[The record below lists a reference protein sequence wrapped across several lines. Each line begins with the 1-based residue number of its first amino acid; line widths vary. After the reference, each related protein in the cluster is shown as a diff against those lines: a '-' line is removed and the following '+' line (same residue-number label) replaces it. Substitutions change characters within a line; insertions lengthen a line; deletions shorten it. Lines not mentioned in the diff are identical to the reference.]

1 MSESEQVMR
10 KRFLKTAAAMMA
22 IGLVFSTCSVTALA
36 DIDGV
41 NESNVVNNV
50 SSNDNDTS
58 IPENEKDKTINE
70 NKSSGDIDV
79 NNGTV
84 TTNNGNIDDNNGNV
98 GTNNHTI
105 GNNDGDVWTN
115 GKDGTITD
123 NNGTVTDNKGTIKD
137 NTSANEDTHSEGGG
151 KVSTNSG
158 TIEKN
163 EGTVNENTE
172 SGIIDKNTGSGFVGE
187 NNGTINENSAKAE
200 SSEYPQS
207 SATDGGGVDENNGT
221 IVINSGFVENNT
233 KDINNNSGTVL
244 NNGVDHPKTD
254 YTGYDTV
261 GTSLDYGTG
270 SESTQDSHSDSQ
282 SIPSNINLI
291 GTLNLLSSSNIDS
304 GTDNSVTESNATIG
318 NNTGTVQRNGDLYEE
333 SGEYDE
339 NALVINLSGGIVEMN
354 NGIVENHTGGKV
366 VDNNGAVFNYG
377 GEVIKTYSG
386 IEYFSVSVSTDN
398 GSTGYG
404 QGFTE
409 YKDTNWLGQTYDW
422 ETSSAKT
429 SSADVT
435 ISPNSGYEINEL
447 TIPDE
452 YKDYVKATKND
463 DGSWTLSVTSGYN
476 IKLTPTA
483 TLIATSTLDNSG
495 NSGIPGTSGTP
506 GTSGNQGNTA
516 VSVEVSVSSDSDSGS
531 NDSGN
536 KPAQNSNNDF
546 QVSPPGSMM
555 NPMMVNSVDFIGQGL
570 SAPLSEVLQKIDNI
584 TAINNFQAM
593 GRVIPS
599 NENIMACG
607 VVDFKNA
614 FVNAATGNVD
624 VPVEATV
631 IAGNTYTVALSD
643 GTIIEVQCTT
653 NGILNIPFA
662 ANAQNLTFI
671 IYGVQSNPFTASLE

>member
-1 MSESEQVMR
+1 MR

-36 DIDGV
+36 G
-41 NESNVVNNV
+41 
-50 SSNDNDTS
+50 DTNTGNIS
-58 IPENEKDKTINE
+58 ENPEK
-70 NKSSGDIDV
+70 GDIDLNKGSV
-79 NNGTV
+79 G
-84 TTNNGNIDDNNGNV
+84 TNNGNIDKNTGEV
-98 GTNNHTI
+98 GTNNGTI
-105 GNNDGDVWTN
+105 GENDQYVGTNNGTIGENDLYVGTN
-115 GKDGTITD
+115 GKNGTITK

-137 NTSANEDTHSEGGG
+137 NTSANEDTHSKGG

-163 EGTVNENTE
+163 EGTVTTNTE
-172 SGIIDKNTGSGFVGE
+172 SGIIDKNTGNGFVKE
-187 NNGTINENSAKAE
+187 NNGTINENSAKAD
-200 SSEYPQS
+200 SDQQH
-207 SATDGGGVDENNGT
+207 DVGVKNNNGT
-221 IVINSGFVENNT
+221 I
-233 KDINNNSGTVL
+233 KNNSGSVE
-244 NNGVDHPKTD
+244 NNGVDHPKTYD
-254 YTGYDTV
+254 TGYDTV
-261 GTSLDYGTG
+261 GSSSDYGTA
-270 SESTQDSHSDSQ
+270 SKSLQDINTDSQ
-282 SIPSNINLI
+282 SGSSDTYFI
-291 GTLNLLSSSNIDS
+291 GNSYSLGSSNNDS
-304 GTDNSVTESNATIG
+304 GTDNSVTESKATIG
-318 NNTGTVQRNGDLYEE
+318 NNTGIVQINGDVFDEQ
-333 SGEYDE
+333 GEYDK
-339 NALVINLSGGIVEMN
+339 NALVINMKNGFVGTN
-354 NGIVENHTGGKV
+354 NGIVENHDGGTV
-366 VDNNGAVFNYG
+366 ISNNGAVFNYG
-377 GEVIKTYSG
+377 GKVIQTHSG
-386 IEYFSVSVSTDN
+386 TEYFSVSVSTTN
-398 GSTGYG
+398 GKTGYG
-404 QGFTE
+404 KGFTD
-409 YKDTNWLGQTYDW
+409 YKDAKWLGQSYDY
-422 ETSSAKT
+422 ETSSIK
-429 SSADVT
+429 SSYSDVT
-435 ISPNSGYEINEL
+435 ITPTSGYEIATL

-452 YKDYVKATKND
+452 YKPYVSAEKKA
-463 DGSWTLSVTSGYN
+463 DGTWTLSVKSGYN
-476 IKLTPTA
+476 ISLTPTA

-495 NSGIPGTSGTP
+495 NSGTP
-506 GTSGNQGNTA
+506 GTSGNQGTTE

-555 NPMMVNSVDFIGQGL
+555 NQMMINSVDFIGQGL

-671 IYGVQSNPFTASLE
+671 IYGVQSNTFTASLE

>member
-1 MSESEQVMR
+1 MR

-105 GNNDGDVWTN
+105 GNNDGNVGTN
-115 GKDGTITD
+115 GKDGTITN

-137 NTSANEDTHSEGGG
+137 NISANEDTHSEGG

-221 IVINSGFVENNT
+221 IVINSGFVENNNGT
-233 KDINNNSGTVL
+233 IKNNSGFVE
-244 NNGVDHPKTD
+244 NNGVTESYISYPVESDLTD
-254 YTGYDTV
+254 I
-261 GTSLDYGTG
+261 
-270 SESTQDSHSDSQ
+270 SDSDIEY
-282 SIPSNINLI
+282 S
-291 GTLNLLSSSNIDS
+291 DS
-304 GTDNSVTESNATIG
+304 YTPQDITVTEPIATIG
-318 NNTGTVQRNGDLYEE
+318 NNTGIVQINGDISEAE
-333 SGEYDE
+333 KSGEYDE

-516 VSVEVSVSSDSDSGS
+516 VSVEVSVSSDSDSDS

-536 KPAQNSNNDF
+536 KPAQNNNDF
-546 QVSPPGSMM
+546 QVAPPGSMM
-555 NPMMVNSVDFIGQGL
+555 NQMMVNSVDFIGQGL
-570 SAPLSEVLQKIDNI
+570 SAPLSDVLQKIDNI